1 MKILSIANMEIWPW
15 GENKGIPSIF
25 ASQKGFADR
34 GHTVYFLCPYLE
46 GKAKS
51 EKYCGINIRR
61 FNFPFNREKV
71 VYIQSGIGTNRL
83 KASLLSNFH
92 WLFFQIF
99 AFYRGMQVSYKLKP
113 DLIYAHSFT
122 SAFPAFF
129 VSIFFRTK
137 LVIRVYG
144 TRQLYWWWPNWG
156 YRIKEFRDYL
166 AFKIPADYFVITNDG
181 TQGDRLAKKLGVRD
195 EKIKCWRN
203 GIDKEM
209 FELDPKAKDEICKQL
224 NIDPGLKIIVSTC
237 RLRPDYAVDSVLAA
251 LVDVFKK
258 HPKCVCL
265 VAGEGTE
272 KKKLKDFAED
282 NNIASKVIFLG
293 IVDHNMIKKMLNA
306 ADIFVFLSKLH
317 NCTNTM
323 WEAMTCGKCIVTT
336 ETESIKE
343 VLTQQEDVLLVPKGD
358 INAASDAL
366 NTLLDNDDL
375 VKKLGEKARKTSE
388 QVMETWPQRIE
399 KEAKLLEALVKK

>member
-25 ASQKGFADR
+25 ASQKGFAAR
-34 GHTVYFLCPYLE
+34 GYTVYFLCPYLE
-46 GKAKS
+46 GKAKN
-51 EKYCGINIRR
+51 EVYCGINIRR

-71 VYIQSGIGTNRL
+71 AYIQSGIRANRL
-83 KASLLSNFH
+83 KASLISNFH
-92 WLFFQIF
+92 WLFFQVF
-99 AFYRGMQVSYKLKP
+99 AFYRGLQVAYKLKP

-122 SAFPAFF
+122 SAFPAFL

-144 TRQLYWWWPNWG
+144 TRQLYWWWQNWA

-181 TQGDRLAKKLGVRD
+181 THGDQLARKLGVKD
-195 EKIKCWRN
+195 ENIKLWRN
-203 GIDKEM
+203 GIDKNM
-209 FELDPKAKDEICKQL
+209 FDLDSLAKEDICKQL

-258 HPKCVCL
+258 HPKCVYL
-265 VAGEGTE
+265 VAGGGTE
-272 KKKLKDFAED
+272 KKKLEDFARD
-282 NNIASKVIFLG
+282 NNITSKVIFLG
-293 IVDHNMIKKMLNA
+293 IVDHAMIKKMLNA
-306 ADIFVFLSKLH
+306 ADIFIFLSKLH

-323 WEAMTCGKCIVTT
+323 WEAMSSGKCIVTT
-336 ETESIKE
+336 ETDAIKE
-343 VLTQQEDVLLVPKGD
+343 VLTQQEDAVLVPKGD
-358 INAASDAL
+358 INAVSDAL
-366 NTLLDNDDL
+366 NKLLDDDDL
-375 VKKLGEKARKTSE
+375 VKKLGENARKKAG
-388 QVMETWPQRIE
+388 QVLETWPQRIE
-399 KEAKLLEALVKK
+399 KEAKLLEELVKK